1 MIASLAVFAAVALLT
16 PWLTRLI
23 GRRVF
28 LVIAVVPAAIF
39 VFLLAQLP
47 RVLTG
52 EPLVEVMPWIPQLDI
67 ALSFRLDALA
77 LLLAL
82 IVTGIG
88 ALVLVYCANYFADDE
103 PGLGRFAGLLLA
115 FAGVM
120 LGLVTADDVFLL
132 FTFWEATSVLS
143 YLLIGHYT
151 GKKESRGAA
160 LQALT
165 VTTFGGLTMLVGLV
179 VLAAGG
185 GTSSLAEL
193 IATPVTGAAA
203 EWGIALVLVGAISK
217 SALVPFH
224 FWLPAA
230 MAAPTPVSAY
240 LHAAAMVKA
249 GVYLVARLAP
259 GYEALA
265 VWHPIIVLLG
275 AFTMIVGGWR
285 ALRQYDLKLLLA
297 YGTVSQLGFL
307 VLVTGFGTRD
317 AALAGVALLL
327 AHALF
332 KAALFLVVG
341 IVDHSAGTR
350 DWRKLSGLGRRMPVV
365 ATIAIVAAAS
375 MAGVPPLLGF
385 VAKEA
390 VFTAF
395 ADAAQAGEAWA
406 WAALIGAFVGS
417 VLTVAYSAR
426 FVWGAFFTR
435 SDIAPTPLQAQGR
448 AMSVTPG
455 ILATASLVFA
465 FALPLI
471 EPLLTAYADEL
482 PGSREYHLA
491 LWHGLEPALAI
502 SAAVFALGALLVWVR
517 RAVARLQASVSPV
530 FDSARGYLGIVSIV
544 DRTAAAVTTAI
555 QHRGLPGYL
564 AIIVGVFIG
573 GLSVATVMNTTWP
586 SSIRL
591 WDFPAQPFIALVM
604 AIAGIAAATVRQRMT
619 AVLLVS
625 VTGYGLVLL
634 FGMSGAPDLA
644 LTQALVETIV
654 LVVFVL
660 VLRRLPKQIAQ
671 RNPPVHK
678 IVRAVIGG
686 LAGLVMGVI
695 GLVALGARIHPTIAD
710 GLPALAIEAHGKN
723 IVNVMLVDIRAW
735 DTLGE
740 ISVLVAV
747 ATGVASLIFVSGR
760 TGGAPRLHDLDDDI
774 EPVDRRQ
781 HLRPVPEPA
790 WSIRAPRTSLA
801 RTDGETDAAAEAA
814 ETRQTWLLAGRTLS
828 PRNRSI
834 LIEVLVRL
842 LFHPAIVVSV
852 YLLFVGH
859 NAPGGGFAG
868 GLLAGLALVARYLA
882 GGRYELGEAAPVD
895 AGRLLGTGLL
905 LAAGTAAVSLLFG
918 GAALES
924 AWFEVDVPVL
934 GTLSIGTS
942 TLFDLGVYLV
952 VVGLVLDILRALG
965 GEVDRQDEQSDEAGD
980 LAGDADDVEQGEG
993 PEIAPDGDG
1002 AAAGALRQAQGPE
1015 RQAQG
1020 PERQAHGPER
1030 QAQGP
1035 ERQAQGGRA

>member
-16 PWLTRLI
+16 PWLTRLF

-28 LVIAVVPAAIF
+28 LVIAVVPVAVF
-39 VFLLAQLP
+39 VYLLTLLP

-52 EPLVEVMPWIPQLDI
+52 EALVEVMPWIPQLDI

-103 PGLGRFAGLLLA
+103 PALGRFAGLLLA

-132 FTFWEATSVLS
+132 YTFWEATSVLS
-143 YLLIGHYT
+143 YLLIAHYT

-179 VLAAGG
+179 VLVAAG

-193 IATPVTGAAA
+193 IANPVVGAAG

-265 VWHPIIVLLG
+265 VWHPIIILLG

-332 KAALFLVVG
+332 KATLFLVVG

-365 ATIAIVAAAS
+365 ATIAIVATAS

-395 ADAAQAGEAWA
+395 ADAAFAGEPWA
-406 WAALIGAFVGS
+406 WAALLGAFIGS

-426 FVWGAFFTR
+426 FIWGAFFTR
-435 SDIAPTPLQAQGR
+435 PDIAPTPLQAQSR
-448 AMSVTPG
+448 AMPITPG
-455 ILATASLVFA
+455 ILAAASLVFA

-482 PGSREYHLA
+482 PGSHEYHLA

-517 RAVARLQASVSPV
+517 LAVARMQASVSPM

-586 SSIRL
+586 SGIRP

-604 AIAGIAAATVRQRMT
+604 GIAGVAAATVRQRMT

-678 IVRAVIGG
+678 LARAIIGG
-686 LAGLVMGVI
+686 LAGLLMGVI

-760 TGGAPRLHDLDDDI
+760 TGGAPRLHDLDDDFETI
-774 EPVDRRQ
+774 DRRQ
-781 HLRPVPEPA
+781 RLRPVPEPA
-790 WSIRAPRTSLA
+790 WSIQAPRTSLA
-801 RTDGETDAAAEAA
+801 RTDGETDAAGEAA
-814 ETRQTWLLAGRTLS
+814 ETRQTWILAGRTLS

-905 LAAGTAAVSLLFG
+905 LAAGTAAASLLFG

-924 AWFEVDVPVL
+924 AWFEADVPVL

-952 VVGLVLDILRALG
+952 VVGLVLDVLRALG
-965 GEVDRQDEQSDEAGD
+965 GEVDRQDEQAGEEGGLTGDTDD
-980 LAGDADDVEQGEG
+980 LEQGEG
-993 PEIAPDGDG
+993 EEIAAEG
-1002 AAAGALRQAQGPE
+1002 APATSEGPAEHDRVPQAE
-1015 RQAQG
+1015 
-1020 PERQAHGPER
+1020 
-1030 QAQGP
+1030 
-1035 ERQAQGGRA
+1035 GGRSA

>member
-1 MIASLAVFAAVALLT
+1 MIACLAAFAVVALVT
-16 PWLTRLI
+16 PLATRWL

-28 LVIAVVPAAIF
+28 PVIALVPAA
-39 VFLLAQLP
+39 VFAVLLTWLP
-47 RVLTG
+47 AVLDG
-52 EPLVEVMPWIPQLDI
+52 EPVVEVVPWIPQLGI
-67 ALSFRLDALA
+67 ALAFRLDALA
-77 LLLAL
+77 LVLAL
-82 IVTGIG
+82 VVTGVG
-88 ALVLVYCANYFADDE
+88 ALVLLYCTHYFRDDE
-103 PGLGRFAGLLLA
+103 PALGRFAALLLA

-151 GKKESRGAA
+151 GRKESRGAA

-165 VTTFGGLTMLVGLV
+165 VTTFGGLAMLVGLV
-179 VLAAGG
+179 LLVVEG
-185 GTSSLAEL
+185 GTTSLSHLVAH
-193 IATPVTGAAA
+193 PVTGAAG

-259 GYEALA
+259 GYADLA
-265 VWHPIIVLLG
+265 AWHPIVVALGVL
-275 AFTMIVGGWR
+275 TMLVGGWR

-317 AALAGVALLL
+317 AALAGVALLV

-341 IVDHSAGTR
+341 IVDHAAGTR
-350 DWRKLSGLGRRMPVV
+350 DWRRLSGLGRRMPVI
-365 ATIAIVAAAS
+365 ATIAMVAAAS
-375 MAGVPPLLGF
+375 MAGLPPLLGF

-390 VFTAF
+390 VFASLIEAVLA
-395 ADAAQAGEAWA
+395 ADAWA
-406 WAALIGAFVGS
+406 WIALVGAFLGS
-417 VLTVAYSAR
+417 VLTVAYTVR
-426 FVWGAFFTR
+426 FVWGAFYAKPGA
-435 SDIAPTPLQAQGR
+435 DPTPLHAQSRLIG
-448 AMSVTPG
+448 ATPMLLAAASV
-455 ILATASLVFA
+455 VFA
-465 FALPLI
+465 VAAPLL
-471 EPLLTAYADEL
+471 EPLLAGYADQL
-482 PGSREYHLA
+482 PGAHDVHLA
-491 LWHGLEPALAI
+491 LWHGLEPALAV
-502 SAAVFALGALLVWVR
+502 SAGVFALGALLVWGRVP
-517 RAVARLQASVSPV
+517 VARLQAAVSPV
-530 FDSARGYLGIVSIV
+530 VDSARGYLGVVSVV
-544 DRTAAAVTTAI
+544 DRLAAAVTTAI

-564 AIIVGVFIG
+564 AIIMAVFIG
-573 GLSVATVMNTTWP
+573 GLGTATVVNTSWP
-586 SSIRL
+586 GDIRF
-591 WDFPAQPFIALVM
+591 WDHPAQPFIALVM
-604 AIAGIAAATVRQRMT
+604 AVAGVAAATVRQRMT

-625 VTGYGLVLL
+625 ITGYGLVLL

-654 LVVFVL
+654 IVVFVL
-660 VLRRLPKQIAQ
+660 VLRRLPKRIAQ
-671 RNPPVHK
+671 RNPPVHRVARG
-678 IVRAVIGG
+678 IIGA

-695 GLVALGARIHPTIAD
+695 GLVALGARIRPTIAE
-710 GLPALAIEAHGKN
+710 GLPALAIEAHGRN

-740 ISVLVAV
+740 ISVLMAV

-760 TGGAPRLHDLDDDI
+760 TGGAPRLDDLDDAFT
-774 EPVDRRQ
+774 VDRTQRLQ
-781 HLRPVPEPA
+781 PVPEPA
-790 WSIRAPRTSLA
+790 SSIRAPRTSLA
-801 RTDGETDAAAEAA
+801 DTEGETDAAAEAA
-814 ETRQTWLLAGRTLS
+814 STRQTWLLAGRTLS

-852 YLLFVGH
+852 FLLFVGH

-905 LAAGTAAVSLLFG
+905 LAAGTAAGSLAFG
-918 GAALES
+918 GAPLES
-924 AWFEVDVPVL
+924 AWFEAEVPVL

-942 TLFDLGVYLV
+942 TLFDIGVYLV

-965 GEVDRQDEQSDEAGD
+965 GEVDRQDERSGDEGD
-980 LAGDADDVEQGEG
+980 GDALDAVEQGEG
-993 PEIAPDGDG
+993 PEIAERPEHPVQG
-1002 AAAGALRQAQGPE
+1002 A
-1015 RQAQG
+1015 
-1020 PERQAHGPER
+1020 
-1030 QAQGP
+1030 
-1035 ERQAQGGRA
+1035 RA

>member
-1 MIASLAVFAAVALLT
+1 MIASLAAFAVVALVT
-16 PWLTRLI
+16 PLATRWL

-28 LVIAVVPAAIF
+28 PVIALVPAAVF
-39 VFLLAQLP
+39 VLLVTWLP
-47 RVLTG
+47 AVLAG
-52 EPLVEVMPWIPQLDI
+52 DAVVEIVPWIPQLGI
-67 ALSFRLDALA
+67 ALSFRIDALG

-88 ALVLVYCANYFADDE
+88 ALVLVYCTHYFADDE
-103 PGLGRFAGLLLA
+103 PALGRFAALLLA

-132 FTFWEATSVLS
+132 FIFWEATSVLS

-151 GKKESRGAA
+151 GRKESRGAA

-165 VTTFGGLTMLVGLV
+165 VTTLGGLTMLVGLV
-179 VLAAGG
+179 VLVVAG

-193 IATPVTGAAA
+193 VADPVAGAAG

-259 GYEALA
+259 GYVDLT
-265 VWHPIIVLLG
+265 VWHPIVIVLGVL
-275 AFTMIVGGWR
+275 TMLAGGWR
-285 ALRQYDLKLLLA
+285 ALRQYDLKLMLA

-341 IVDHSAGTR
+341 IVDHAAGTR
-350 DWRKLSGLGRRMPVV
+350 DWRLLSGLGRRMPAI
-365 ATIAIVAAAS
+365 ATIAFLAAAS

-385 VAKEA
+385 VAKEG

-395 ADAAQAGEAWA
+395 LEAGAAGQPWA
-406 WAALIGAFVGS
+406 WLALTGAFLGS
-417 VLTVAYSAR
+417 VLTVAYTVR
-426 FVWGAFFTR
+426 FSWGAFFTR
-435 SDIAPTPLQAQGR
+435 ADIEPTPLHATSR
-448 AMSVTPG
+448 AMGATPG
-455 ILATASLVFA
+455 VLAAASLVFA
-465 FALPLI
+465 FAVPI
-471 EPLLTAYADEL
+471 VEPLLAAYADEL
-482 PGSREYHLA
+482 PGPHEYHLA
-491 LWHGLEPALAI
+491 LWHGLEPALAV
-502 SAAVFALGALLVWVR
+502 SAAVFAFGALLVWGR
-517 RAVARLQASVSPV
+517 RRVARLQASITPV
-530 FDSARGYLGIVSIV
+530 LDSARGYLGIVSVV
-544 DRTAAAVTTAI
+544 DRLAAAITTAI

-564 AIIVGVFIG
+564 AIIVAVFIG
-573 GLSVATVMNTTWP
+573 GLGAASVMNTTWP
-586 SSIRL
+586 DGVRL
-591 WDFPAQPFIALVM
+591 WDYPAQPFLALVM

-644 LTQALVETIV
+644 LTQALVETV
-654 LVVFVL
+654 VVVVFVL
-660 VLRRLPKQIAQ
+660 VLRRLPRRIAQ

-678 IVRAVIGG
+678 LARGIIGA
-686 LAGLVMGVI
+686 LAGLVMAVI
-695 GLVALGARIHPTIAD
+695 GLAAIGARIQPTIAD
-710 GLPALAIEAHGKN
+710 GLPALAVEAHGRN

-747 ATGVASLIFVSGR
+747 ATGVASLIFISGR
-760 TGGAPRLHDLDDDI
+760 TGGAPRLEDLGDD
-774 EPVDRRQ
+774 VVHVNRRER
-781 HLRPVPEPA
+781 LRPVPEPA
-790 WSIRAPRTSLA
+790 SSIRAPRTSLA
-801 RTDGETDAAAEAA
+801 NTEGETDAAAHDAR
-814 ETRQTWLLAGRTLS
+814 TRQTWLLAGRTLS

-852 YLLFVGH
+852 FLLFVGH

-905 LAAGTAAVSLLFG
+905 LAAGTATASLFFG
-918 GAALES
+918 GVPLQS
-924 AWFEVDVPVL
+924 AWFETDVPVL

-952 VVGLVLDILRALG
+952 VVGLVLDILRSLG
-965 GEVDRQDEQSDEAGD
+965 GEVDRQEEQAGD
-980 LAGDADDVEQGEG
+980 EGGDLGGIDELEQGEG
-993 PEIAPDGDG
+993 PEIAERPEHTEAELETPLTGSVR
-1002 AAAGALRQAQGPE
+1002 AARQEEA
-1015 RQAQG
+1015 R
-1020 PERQAHGPER
+1020 R
-1030 QAQGP
+1030 
-1035 ERQAQGGRA
+1035 

>member
-1 MIASLAVFAAVALLT
+1 MIASLAAFAVLALVT
-16 PWLTRLI
+16 PYATRLL

-28 LVIAVVPAAIF
+28 AVIALLPAAVF
-39 VFLLAQLP
+39 VLLLTWVP
-47 RVLTG
+47 GVLAGT
-52 EPLVEVMPWIPQLDI
+52 PVVETVPWIPALDI

-77 LLLAL
+77 LLLSL

-88 ALVLVYCANYFADDE
+88 ALVLLYCMRYFSDDE
-103 PGLGRFAGLLLA
+103 PALGRFAALLLA

-120 LGLVTADDVFLL
+120 FGLVTADDVYIM

-151 GKKESRGAA
+151 GRKESRGAA

-165 VTTFGGLTMLVGLV
+165 VTTFGGLAMLIGLV
-179 VLAAGG
+179 ILTVAGG
-185 GTSSLAEL
+185 TTSLAEL
-193 IATPVTGAAA
+193 IANPVTGAAG
-203 EWGIALVLVGAISK
+203 EWAIALILIGAVSK

-259 GYEALA
+259 GYAELE
-265 VWHPIIVLLG
+265 VWHPIVIGLG
-275 AFTMIVGGWR
+275 AFTMLVGGWR

-307 VLVTGFGTRD
+307 VMVTGFGTRD

-327 AHALF
+327 AHAIF

-341 IVDHSAGTR
+341 IIDHAAGTR

-365 ATIAIVAAAS
+365 ATIAFVAAGS
-375 MAGVPPLLGF
+375 MAGLPPLLGF

-390 VFTAF
+390 VFTAELE
-395 ADAAQAGEAWA
+395 AAVTGDGWGWVAL
-406 WAALIGAFVGS
+406 AAAFLGS

-426 FVWGAFFTR
+426 FLWGAFFTR
-435 SDIAPTPLQAQGR
+435 ADVAPTPLHREGAL
-448 AMSVTPG
+448 
-455 ILATASLVFA
+455 IATAPALLSAASVVFA
-465 FALPLI
+465 FTVPFI
-471 EPLLTAYADEL
+471 EPLLAAYADSL
-482 PGSREYHLA
+482 PGSEQYHLA
-491 LWHGLEPALAI
+491 LWHGLEPALAL
-502 SAAVFALGALLVWVR
+502 SAAVFAIAAVLVWGR
-517 RAVARLQASVSPV
+517 QRVARMQAAMPPTL
-530 FDSARGYLGIVSIV
+530 DAARGYLGIVSVV
-544 DRTAAAVTTAI
+544 DRIAAWVTTAF
-555 QHRGLPGYL
+555 QVRGLTGYL
-564 AIIVGVFIG
+564 AIIIAVFIG
-573 GLSVATVMNTTWP
+573 GLGSAALMNQTWP
-586 SSIRL
+586 DAVRL
-591 WDFPAQPFIALVM
+591 WDDPAQPFVALVM
-604 AIAGIAAATVRQRMT
+604 IVAAIVAAIVRRRVT
-619 AVLLVS
+619 SVLLVS

-644 LTQALVETIV
+644 LTQALVETLT

-660 VLRRLPKQIAQ
+660 VLRRLPKQSAAHPTALG
-671 RNPPVHK
+671 RVNRV
-678 IVRAVIGG
+678 VIGL

-695 GLVALGARIHPTIAD
+695 GLVALGARIEPTIAE
-710 GLPALAIEAHGKN
+710 GLPALAIEAHGTN

-760 TGGAPRLHDLDDDI
+760 TGGAPRLDAS
-774 EPVDRRQ
+774 PDRRNRLQ
-781 HLRPVPEPA
+781 PVPELA
-790 WSIRAPRTSLA
+790 SSMRAARPRLA
-801 RTDGETDAAAEAA
+801 DVDDETDEAAEAH

-842 LFHPAIVVSV
+842 LFHPAIIVSV

-905 LAAGTAAVSLLFG
+905 LAAGTAAMPLVFG
-918 GAALES
+918 ATVFQS
-924 AWFEVDVPVL
+924 TWFEADVAVL
-934 GTLSIGTS
+934 GHLSIGTS
-942 TLFDLGVYLV
+942 TLFDIGVYLV
-952 VVGLVLDILRALG
+952 VVSLVLDILRSLG
-965 GEVDRQDEQSDEAGD
+965 AEVDRHQEESEEEPAGRASDRVGAPAPYRD
-980 LAGDADDVEQGEG
+980 LA
-993 PEIAPDGDG
+993 PEERIETT
-1002 AAAGALRQAQGPE
+1002 AAGLDTRPPSSGATRPTEGE
-1015 RQAQG
+1015 V
-1020 PERQAHGPER
+1020 
-1030 QAQGP
+1030 
-1035 ERQAQGGRA
+1035 RA

>member
-1 MIASLAVFAAVALLT
+1 MIFSLAAFGALALLT
-16 PWLTRLI
+16 PLLTRFM

-28 LVIAVVPAAIF
+28 LVLALLPAAVF
-39 VFLLAQLP
+39 VVLLTWLP
-47 RVLTG
+47 GVLAGTPVT
-52 EPLVEVMPWIPQLDI
+52 ETVEWIPALDI

-77 LLLAL
+77 MLLAL

-88 ALVLVYCANYFADDE
+88 ALVLAYCTWYFDDDE
-103 PGLGRFAGLLLA
+103 PALGRFAALLLA

-120 LGLVTADDVFLL
+120 LGLVTADDVFVL

-151 GKKESRGAA
+151 GRKESRGAA

-165 VTTFGGLTMLVGLV
+165 VTTFGGLAMLVGLV
-179 VLAAGG
+179 LLSVEG
-185 GTSSLAEL
+185 GTTSLSAL
-193 IATPVTGAAA
+193 IAEPVTGVAG

-259 GYEALA
+259 GYADLA

-275 AFTMIVGGWR
+275 GLTMLVGGWR
-285 ALRQYDLKLLLA
+285 ALRQYDLKLMLA

-341 IVDHSAGTR
+341 IVDHTAGTR

-365 ATIAIVAAAS
+365 ATIAFLAAAS

-385 VAKEA
+385 VAKEG

-395 ADAAQAGEAWA
+395 LEEAAHGASGFAAWGWLA
-406 WAALIGAFVGS
+406 LAAAFLGS
-417 VLTVAYSAR
+417 VLTVAYSVR

-435 SDIAPTPLQAQGR
+435 ADAAPATLHR
-448 AMSVTPG
+448 MSPWSGLAPG
-455 ILATASLVFA
+455 LLAVAGLVGA
-465 FALPLI
+465 FAIAGI
-471 EPLLTAYADEL
+471 EPLLAAYADEF
-482 PGSREYHLA
+482 PGSHDYHLA
-491 LWHGLEPALAI
+491 LWHGFEPALWL
-502 SAAVFALGALLVWVR
+502 SLAVFALGALLVWG
-517 RAVARLQASVSPV
+517 RARVARMQASLPPLV
-530 FDSARGYLGIVSIV
+530 DSSRGYLGIVSVV
-544 DRTAAAVTTAI
+544 DRFAAAVTTAI
-555 QHRGLPGYL
+555 QQRGLPGYVAL
-564 AIIVGVFIG
+564 IVLVFIG
-573 GLSVATVMNTTWP
+573 GLGIAGVANTAWPGTV
-586 SSIRL
+586 RL
-591 WDFPAQPFIALVM
+591 WDYPSQPFLAFVM
-604 AIAGIAAATVRQRMT
+604 AVAAIAAAVVRQRMT

-654 LVVFVL
+654 IVVFVL

-671 RNPPVHK
+671 RHPPVHK
-678 IVRAVIGG
+678 LARGIIGG
-686 LAGLVMGVI
+686 VAGAVMGLVGFI
-695 GLVALGARIHPTIAD
+695 ALGARIEPTIAE

-723 IVNVMLVDIRAW
+723 IVNVMLVDLRAW

-760 TGGAPRLHDLDDDI
+760 TGGAPRLDVQ
-774 EPVDRRQ
+774 PNRRDR
-781 HLRPVPEPA
+781 LRPVPEKA
-790 WSIRAPRTSLA
+790 SSIRAARPSLA
-801 RTDGETDAAAEAA
+801 EVDGETDAAAEAA

-828 PRNRSI
+828 PRRRSI

-895 AGRLLGTGLL
+895 AGHLLGAGLL
-905 LAAGTAAVSLLFG
+905 LAAGTAASSLFLGLTVF
-918 GAALES
+918 ES
-924 AWFEVDVPVL
+924 SWFELDVPVL

-942 TLFDLGVYLV
+942 TLFDIGVYMV
-952 VVGLVLDILRALG
+952 VIGLVLDILRALG
-965 GEVDRQDEQSDEAGD
+965 AEIDRQEEEAEDEHPGFGGVEHGEGQAEGAATGEV
-980 LAGDADDVEQGEG
+980 
-993 PEIAPDGDG
+993 
-1002 AAAGALRQAQGPE
+1002 AAAT
-1015 RQAQG
+1015 
-1020 PERQAHGPER
+1020 
-1030 QAQGP
+1030 
-1035 ERQAQGGRA
+1035 QGGGSGA

>member
-1 MIASLAVFAAVALLT
+1 MITSLAIFAAASVLT
-16 PWLTRLI
+16 PWLTKRL

-28 LVIAVVPAAIF
+28 PLIALVPAAIF
-39 VFLLAQLP
+39 VVLLTWLP
-47 RVLTG
+47 GVLAGT
-52 EPLVEVMPWIPQLDI
+52 PVVESVSWIPELDI
-67 ALSFRLDALA
+67 ALSFRMDALA
-77 LLLAL
+77 LILSLV
-82 IVTGIG
+82 VTGIG
-88 ALVLVYCANYFADDE
+88 ALVLLYCTWYFADDE
-103 PGLGRFAGLLLA
+103 PALGRFAALLLA

-120 LGLVTADDVFLL
+120 LGLVTSDDVFVL

-151 GKKESRGAA
+151 GRKESRGAA

-165 VTTFGGLTMLVGLV
+165 VTTFGGLAMLVGLV
-179 VLAAGG
+179 LLAVEG
-185 GTSSLAEL
+185 GTTSLSEL
-193 IATPVTGAAA
+193 IAHPVTGAAA

-259 GYEALA
+259 GYADLE
-265 VWHPIIVLLG
+265 VWHPIVIALGVL
-275 AFTMIVGGWR
+275 TMLVGGWR

-307 VLVTGFGTRD
+307 VIVTGFGTRD
-317 AALAGVALLL
+317 AALAGIALLL
-327 AHALF
+327 AHAMF
-332 KAALFLVVG
+332 KATLFLTVG
-341 IVDHSAGTR
+341 IIDHSAGTR

-365 ATIAIVAAAS
+365 TVIATLAAAS
-375 MAGVPPLLGF
+375 MAGIPPLLGF
-385 VAKEA
+385 VAKEG
-390 VFTAF
+390 VLTAF
-395 ADAAQAGEAWA
+395 IDATAEGGSVATWA
-406 WAALIGAFVGS
+406 WIALVGVVAGS
-417 VLTVAYSAR
+417 VLTFAYTAR
-426 FVWGAFFTR
+426 FLWGAFSTKP
-435 SDIAPTPLQAQGR
+435 DVTPTPLHA
-448 AMSVTPG
+448 PG
-455 ILATASLVFA
+455 AAISIAPAVLAVGSLVAA
-465 FALPLI
+465 FAIGFI

-482 PGSREYHLA
+482 PGAQDTHLA
-491 LWHGLEPALAI
+491 LWHGFEPALFI
-502 SAAVFALGALLVWVR
+502 SLGIFAVGGLLVWGR
-517 RAVARLQASVSPV
+517 REVARLQAAVVPMV
-530 FDSARGYLGIVSIV
+530 DSSRGYLGIVSVV

-555 QHRGLPGYL
+555 QSRGLPGYL
-564 AIIVGVFIG
+564 TIIIAVFIG
-573 GLSVATVMNTTWP
+573 GLGTATILNSDWP
-586 SSIRL
+586 AEIRL
-591 WDFPAQPFIALVM
+591 WDFTSQPFIAFVM
-604 AIAGIAAATVRQRMT
+604 CVAAIAAVMVRQRMA

-654 LVVFVL
+654 IVVFVL

-678 IVRAVIGG
+678 LARGVIGG
-686 LAGLVMGVI
+686 LAGIVMGVI
-695 GLVALGARIHPTIAD
+695 GLVALGARIEPTIAG
-710 GLPALAIEAHGKN
+710 GLPALALEAHGKN

-760 TGGAPRLHDLDDDI
+760 TGGAPRLDDGDLGL
-774 EPVDRRQ
+774 DRRDRM
-781 HLRPVPEPA
+781 RPLPEPA
-790 WSIRAPRTSLA
+790 SSIRAPRTSLEN
-801 RTDGETDAAAEAA
+801 TDGETDAAAEAA
-814 ETRQTWLLAGRTLS
+814 STRQTWLLAGRKIS

-852 YLLFVGH
+852 FLLFVGH

-905 LAAGTAAVSLLFG
+905 LAAGTATASLFFSG
-918 GAALES
+918 VPLES
-924 AWFEVDVPVL
+924 AWFETEVPVL
-934 GTLSIGTS
+934 GTISIGTS
-942 TLFDLGVYLV
+942 TLFDIGVYLV
-952 VVGLVLDILRALG
+952 VVGLVLDILRSLG
-965 GEVDRQDEQSDEAGD
+965 GEVDRQQEHADEDV
-980 LAGDADDVEQGEG
+980 DDPEPAPTEG
-993 PEIAPDGDG
+993 A
-1002 AAAGALRQAQGPE
+1002 
-1015 RQAQG
+1015 
-1020 PERQAHGPER
+1020 
-1030 QAQGP
+1030 
-1035 ERQAQGGRA
+1035 RA

>member
-1 MIASLAVFAAVALLT
+1 MILTLAIFGAVAIAT
-16 PWLTRLI
+16 PWLTRLL

-28 LVIAVVPAAIF
+28 AVIALVPAAAF
-39 VFLLAQLP
+39 VLLLTWMP
-47 RVLTG
+47 GVLDG
-52 EPLVEVMPWIPQLDI
+52 APVVETVEWIPRLDI

-77 LLLAL
+77 LVLAL
-82 IVTGIG
+82 VVTGIG
-88 ALVLVYCANYFADDE
+88 ALVLLYCTWYFADDE
-103 PGLGRFAGLLLA
+103 PALGRFAALLLA

-120 LGLVTADDVFLL
+120 FGLVTADDVFVL
-132 FTFWEATSVLS
+132 FVFWEATSVLS

-151 GKKESRGAA
+151 GRKESRGAA

-165 VTTFGGLTMLVGLV
+165 VTTFGGLAMLVGLV
-179 VLAAGG
+179 VLAVAGG
-185 GTSSLAEL
+185 TTSLSEL
-193 IATPVTGAAA
+193 VANPVAGAAG
-203 EWGIALVLVGAISK
+203 EWGIALVLLGAISK

-259 GYEALA
+259 GYADLE
-265 VWHPIIVLLG
+265 VWHPIVIGLG
-275 AFTMIVGGWR
+275 AFTMLVGGWR

-332 KAALFLVVG
+332 KATLFLTVG
-341 IVDHSAGTR
+341 IVDHAAGTR
-350 DWRKLSGLGRRMPVV
+350 DWRRLSGLGRRMPVLAAV
-365 ATIAIVAAAS
+365 AVLAGAS

-385 VAKEA
+385 VAKEG
-390 VFTAF
+390 VFTALL
-395 ADAAQAGEAWA
+395 DAQAEGGSVALWA
-406 WAALIGAFVGS
+406 WVALIGAVAGS
-417 VLTVAYSAR
+417 VLTVAYTVR
-426 FVWGAFFTR
+426 FLWGAFSTKP
-435 SDIAPTPLQAQGR
+435 DVPPTPLHATG
-448 AMSVTPG
+448 AAIVVAPATLALAGLVT
-455 ILATASLVFA
+455 
-465 FALPLI
+465 ALGVSFI
-471 EPLLTAYADEL
+471 EPLLAAYADVF
-482 PGSREYHLA
+482 PGGHAHLA
-491 LWHGLEPALAI
+491 LWHGFEPALWI
-502 SAAVFALGALLVWVR
+502 SLGVFALGGVLVWAR
-517 RAVARLQASVSPV
+517 RGVARLQAAVAPV
-530 FDSARGYLGIVSIV
+530 VDASRGYLGIVSVV
-544 DRTAAAVTTAI
+544 DRLAASLTTAI
-555 QHRGLPGYL
+555 QSRGLPGYL
-564 AIIVGVFIG
+564 SIILAVFIG
-573 GLSVATVMNTTWP
+573 GLGTAAILDAGWADDV
-586 SSIRL
+586 RL
-591 WDFPAQPFIALVM
+591 WDYPAQPFIAFVM
-604 AIAGIAAATVRQRMT
+604 CIAAVAAVVVRQRMA

-625 VTGYGLVLL
+625 VTGYGLVVL

-654 LVVFVL
+654 IVVFVL

-678 IVRAVIGG
+678 LARSVIGALSG
-686 LAGLVMGVI
+686 IVMGVI
-695 GLVALGARIHPTIAD
+695 GLVALGARVEPTIAD
-710 GLPALAIEAHGKN
+710 GLPALALEAHGKN

-760 TGGAPRLHDLDDDI
+760 TGGAPRLDDGDLGL
-774 EPVDRRQ
+774 DRRNRT
-781 HLRPVPEPA
+781 RPLPEA
-790 WSIRAPRTSLA
+790 ASSIRAPRTSLA
-801 RTDGETDAAAEAA
+801 DTDGETDAAAEAA
-814 ETRQTWLLAGRTLS
+814 STRQTWLIAGRTIS

-905 LAAGTAAVSLLFG
+905 LAAGTAAGSLLFG

-924 AWFEVDVPVL
+924 AWFEAEVPVL
-934 GTLSIGTS
+934 GTISIGTS
-942 TLFDLGVYLV
+942 TLFDIGVYLV
-952 VVGLVLDILRALG
+952 VIGLVLDILRSLG
-965 GEVDRQDEQSDEAGD
+965 GEVDRQQEEADTGLDDPEPAPTAAVPARPAPTALPDPTPSGSIRTPADPAQSER
-980 LAGDADDVEQGEG
+980 E
-993 PEIAPDGDG
+993 PE
-1002 AAAGALRQAQGPE
+1002 PE
-1015 RQAQG
+1015 PA
-1020 PERQAHGPER
+1020 E
-1030 QAQGP
+1030 
-1035 ERQAQGGRA
+1035 GGRA

>member
-1 MIASLAVFAAVALLT
+1 MIFSLALFGALALVTPLLT
-16 PWLTRLI
+16 RWL

-28 LVIAVVPAAIF
+28 AVIALLPAAVF
-39 VFLLAQLP
+39 VLLLTWLP
-47 RVLTG
+47 GVLAG
-52 EPLVEVMPWIPQLDI
+52 SPVVEIVPWIPTLDI

-82 IVTGIG
+82 IVTGVG
-88 ALVLVYCANYFADDE
+88 ALVLLYCMHYFADDE
-103 PGLGRFAGLLLA
+103 PALGRFAALLLA

-120 LGLVTADDVFLL
+120 FGLVTADDVFIL

-151 GKKESRGAA
+151 GRKESRGAA

-165 VTTFGGLTMLVGLV
+165 VTTFGGLAMLVGLV
-179 VLAAGG
+179 ILAVDG
-185 GTSSLAEL
+185 GTTSLSEL
-193 IATPVTGAAA
+193 IAHPVTGAAG
-203 EWGIALVLVGAISK
+203 EWAIALVLIGAISK

-259 GYEALA
+259 GYADLD
-265 VWHPIIVLLG
+265 VWHPIVIGIG
-275 AFTMIVGGWR
+275 AFTMLVGGWR

-307 VLVTGFGTRD
+307 IMVTGLGTRD

-332 KAALFLVVG
+332 KATLFLVVG
-341 IVDHSAGTR
+341 IVDHAAGTR
-350 DWRKLSGLGRRMPVV
+350 DWRKLSGVGRRMPVI
-365 ATIAIVAAAS
+365 ATIAFIAAAS

-385 VAKEA
+385 VAKEG

-395 ADAAQAGEAWA
+395 LEAASAGDPWA
-406 WAALIGAFVGS
+406 WVALIGAFAGS
-417 VLTVAYSAR
+417 VLTVAYSVR
-426 FVWGAFFTR
+426 FVWGAFV
-435 SDIAPTPLQAQGR
+435 SKPDVADCALHAPSPAIAVA
-448 AMSVTPG
+448 PG
-455 ILATASLVFA
+455 LLAAASIVSA
-465 FALPLI
+465 FAIPFI
-471 EPLLTAYADEL
+471 EPLLTSYADEL
-482 PGSREYHLA
+482 PGSHDYHLA
-491 LWHGLEPALAI
+491 IWHGLEPALAI
-502 SAAVFALGALLVWVR
+502 SAAVFALGALLVWARVR
-517 RAVARLQASVSPV
+517 VARLQASMVPV
-530 FDSARGYLGIVSIV
+530 VDSARGYLSMVSFI
-544 DRTAAAVTTAI
+544 DRVAASVTLAT
-555 QHRGLPGYL
+555 QHQGLPGYL
-564 AIIVGVFIG
+564 AIIVTVFIG
-573 GLSVATVMNTTWP
+573 GLGTATAMNTSWP
-586 SSIRL
+586 DGIRL
-591 WDFPAQPFIALVM
+591 WDFPAQPFIAIVM
-604 AIAGIAAATVRQRMT
+604 GIAAVAAATVRQRMT

-644 LTQALVETIV
+644 LTQALIETIV

-678 IVRAVIGG
+678 LARAIIGFI
-686 LAGLVMGVI
+686 AGLVMGVI
-695 GLVALGARIHPTIAD
+695 GLVALGARIQPTIAD
-710 GLPALAIEAHGKN
+710 GLPALALEAHGKN
-723 IVNVMLVDIRAW
+723 IVNVLLVDIRAW

-760 TGGAPRLHDLDDDI
+760 TGGAPRLGDFDTDFEI
-774 EPVDRRQ
+774 DRRQ
-781 HLRPVPEPA
+781 RLRPVPEPA

-801 RTDGETDAAAEAA
+801 DTEGETDAAAEAA
-814 ETRQTWLLAGRTLS
+814 TTRQTWILAGRTIS

-852 YLLFVGH
+852 FLLFVGH
-859 NAPGGGFAG
+859 NSPGGGFAG

-905 LAAGTAAVSLLFG
+905 LAAGTAAGSLFFG
-918 GAALES
+918 GLPLES
-924 AWFEVDVPVL
+924 TWFEYEVPVL
-934 GTLSIGTS
+934 GTISIGTS
-942 TLFDLGVYLV
+942 TLFDIGVYLV
-952 VVGLVLDILRALG
+952 VVGLVLDILRSLG
-965 GEVDRQDEQSDEAGD
+965 GEVDRQEEQSGDGDSIDGGD
-980 LAGDADDVEQGEG
+980 LDRAVEVIEQGEG
-993 PEIAPDGDG
+993 PEVAERPEHVGSELVTPLTGDE
-1002 AAAGALRQAQGPE
+1002 RPE
-1015 RQAQG
+1015 EAR
-1020 PERQAHGPER
+1020 R
-1030 QAQGP
+1030 
-1035 ERQAQGGRA
+1035 

>member
-1 MIASLAVFAAVALLT
+1 MIACLAAFAAVALLT
-16 PWLTRLI
+16 PLAARLL

-28 LVIAVVPAAIF
+28 AVIALLPAAVF
-39 VFLLAQLP
+39 VLLLTWLP
-47 RVLTG
+47 GVLAG
-52 EPLVEVMPWIPQLDI
+52 NPVVEVVPWIPTLDI
-67 ALSFRLDALA
+67 SLSFRLDALA

-88 ALVLVYCANYFADDE
+88 ALVLLYCVHYFADDE
-103 PGLGRFAGLLLA
+103 PALGRFAALLLA
-115 FAGVM
+115 FTGVM
-120 LGLVTADDVFLL
+120 FGLVTADDVFVL

-151 GKKESRGAA
+151 GRKESRGAA

-165 VTTFGGLTMLVGLV
+165 VTTFGGLSMLVGLV
-179 VLAAGG
+179 ILAVAGG
-185 GTSSLAEL
+185 TTSLSEL
-193 IATPVTGAAA
+193 VEHPVTGAAG
-203 EWGIALVLVGAISK
+203 EWAIALVLLGAISK

-259 GYEALA
+259 GYAELE
-265 VWHPIIVLLG
+265 VWHPVVVVLGVL
-275 AFTMIVGGWR
+275 TMLAGGWR
-285 ALRQYDLKLLLA
+285 ALRQYDVKLLLA

-317 AALAGVALLL
+317 AALAGVTLLL

-341 IVDHSAGTR
+341 IVDHAAGTR
-350 DWRKLSGLGRRMPVV
+350 DWRKLSGLGRRMPVI
-365 ATIAIVAAAS
+365 ATIAFVAAAS

-395 ADAAQAGEAWA
+395 LGAVAAGDAWA
-406 WAALIGAFVGS
+406 WVALIGAFLGS
-417 VLTVAYSAR
+417 VLTVAYSVR
-426 FVWGAFFTR
+426 FLWGAFFTKPALAPTALHAESR
-435 SDIAPTPLQAQGR
+435 AMGIAPGL
-448 AMSVTPG
+448 
-455 ILATASLVFA
+455 LAAASLVAA
-465 FALPLI
+465 FTLPWI
-471 EPLLTAYADEL
+471 EPLLAAYAHEL
-482 PGSREYHLA
+482 PGSDEYHLA
-491 LWHGLEPALAI
+491 LWHGFGPALAI
-502 SAAVFALGALLVWVR
+502 SAVVFALGALLVWR
-517 RAVARLQASVSPV
+517 RRRVARLQASVAPV
-530 FDSARGYLGIVSIV
+530 IDSARGYLGIVSVV
-544 DRTAAAVTTAI
+544 DRVAAAITTAI

-564 AIIVGVFIG
+564 AIIVVVFIG
-573 GLSVATVMNTTWP
+573 GVGATSIVNTAWP
-586 SSIRL
+586 SGIRL
-591 WDFPAQPFIALVM
+591 WDFPAQPFLALVM
-604 AIAGIAAATVRQRMT
+604 GVAGVAAATVRQRMT

-654 LVVFVL
+654 IVVFVL

-678 IVRAVIGG
+678 TARLIIGAI
-686 LAGLVMGVI
+686 AGLVMAVV
-695 GLVALGARIHPTIAD
+695 GLVALGARIRPTIAE
-710 GLPALAIEAHGKN
+710 GLPALALEAHGKN

-760 TGGAPRLHDLDDDI
+760 TGGAPRLDDAHVG
-774 EPVDRRQ
+774 VDRRDR
-781 HLRPVPEPA
+781 LRPVPEPA

-801 RTDGETDAAAEAA
+801 DTDGESDAAGEAA
-814 ETRQTWLLAGRTLS
+814 ETRQTWLLAGRTIS

-852 YLLFVGH
+852 FLLFVGH

-895 AGRLLGTGLL
+895 AGRLLGSGLL
-905 LAAGTAAVSLLFG
+905 LAAGTATGSLLFG
-918 GAALES
+918 GPVFES
-924 AWFEVDVPVL
+924 AWFEAGVPIL
-934 GTLSIGTS
+934 GTISIGTS
-942 TLFDLGVYLV
+942 TLFDIGVYLV
-952 VVGLVLDILRALG
+952 VVGLVLDVLRSLG
-965 GEVDRQDEQSDEAGD
+965 GEVDRQQEQSGDDEGD
-980 LAGDADDVEQGEG
+980 PGDESGRDLEQGEG
-993 PEIAPDGDG
+993 PE
-1002 AAAGALRQAQGPE
+1002 L
-1015 RQAQG
+1015 
-1020 PERQAHGPER
+1020 AHGAEYER
-1030 QAQGP
+1030 VT
-1035 ERQAQGGRA
+1035 GR

>member
-1 MIASLAVFAAVALLT
+1 MIFSLVAFGALSLLT
-16 PWLTRLI
+16 PLLTRLL

-28 LVIAVVPAAIF
+28 LLIAVLPAL
-39 VFLLAQLP
+39 VFCWLAAQLP
-47 RVLTG
+47 AVIG
-52 EPLVEVMPWIPQLDI
+52 GAVEVERIEWIPALDV

-88 ALVLVYCANYFADDE
+88 ALVLLYCTWYFRDDE
-103 PGLGRFAGLLLA
+103 PALGRFAALLLA

-120 LGLVTADDVFLL
+120 LGLVTADDVYVMFM
-132 FTFWEATSVLS
+132 FWEATSVLS

-151 GKKESRGAA
+151 GRRESRGAA

-165 VTTFGGLTMLVGLV
+165 VTTFGGLAMLVGLV
-179 VLAAGG
+179 LLTTTAG
-185 GTSSLAEL
+185 TTSLAEL
-193 IATPVTGAAA
+193 VAHPVTGPAA
-203 EWGIALVLVGAISK
+203 EWGVALVLVGAISK

-259 GYEALA
+259 GYADLT
-265 VWHPIIVLLG
+265 VWHPIVIVLGGL
-275 AFTMIVGGWR
+275 TMLVGGWR

-317 AALAGVALLL
+317 SALAGVALLT

-332 KAALFLVVG
+332 KSALFLVVG
-341 IVDHSAGTR
+341 IVDHAAGTR

-365 ATIAIVAAAS
+365 AAIAMVAAAS
-375 MAGVPPLLGF
+375 MAGLPPLIGF
-385 VAKEA
+385 VAKEG
-390 VFTAF
+390 VFASLVEAG
-395 ADAAQAGEAWA
+395 ADASAEASVGPGLSAEGLAAWA
-406 WAALIGAFVGS
+406 WIALALVFLGS

-426 FVWGAFFTR
+426 FVWGAFWSR
-435 SDIAPTPLQAQGR
+435 PGVAPTPLHR
-448 AMSVTPG
+448 EPAMIAAAPG
-455 ILATASLVFA
+455 LLALASLVAA
-465 FALPLI
+465 FTIGFI
-471 EPLLTAYADEL
+471 EPLYAAYADAL
-482 PGSREYHLA
+482 PGDDADHLA
-491 LWHGLEPALAI
+491 LWHGFEVALWL
-502 SAAVFALGALLVWVR
+502 SLAVYALGALLVWG
-517 RAVARLQASVSPV
+517 RARVARMQASLPPLI
-530 FDSARGYLGIVSIV
+530 DSSRGYLGVVAAV
-544 DRTAAAVTTAI
+544 DRFAASVTTAI

-564 AIIVGVFIG
+564 GLIMLVFIG
-573 GLSVATVMNTTWP
+573 GLGVSALVNTAWPGSV
-586 SSIRL
+586 RL
-591 WDFPAQPFIALVM
+591 WDYPAQPFLALVM
-604 AIAGIAAATVRQRMT
+604 GIAAIAAATVKQRMT

-660 VLRRLPKQIAQ
+660 VMRRLPKQIASTH
-671 RNPPVHK
+671 PPVHRLG
-678 IVRAVIGG
+678 RALIG
-686 LAGLVMGVI
+686 LASGVVMGVI
-695 GLVALGARIHPTIAD
+695 GFIALGARTAPGIVD
-710 GLPALAIEAHGKN
+710 GLAARALEAHGTN
-723 IVNVMLVDIRAW
+723 IVNVMLVDLRAW

-747 ATGVASLIFVSGR
+747 ATGVARLIFVSGR
-760 TGGAPRLHDLDDDI
+760 TGGAPRLDDRP
-774 EPVDRRQ
+774 EGRNR
-781 HLRPVPEPA
+781 LRPVPEA
-790 WSIRAPRTSLA
+790 ASSIRAARPSLA
-801 RTDGETDAAAEAA
+801 EVEGETDAAAEAA
-814 ETRQTWLLAGRTLS
+814 TTRQTWLLAGRTLS
-828 PRNRSI
+828 PRRRSI

-842 LFHPAIVVSV
+842 LFHPAIIVSV

-905 LAAGTAAVSLLFG
+905 LAAGTAASSLLFG
-918 GAALES
+918 MAVLES
-924 AWFEVDVPVL
+924 TWFEAEVPVL

-942 TLFDLGVYLV
+942 TLFDIGVYLV
-952 VVGLVLDILRALG
+952 VVGLVLDILRSLG
-965 GEVDRQDEQSDEAGD
+965 AEVDRQQEESEDEHPGFGAT
-980 LAGDADDVEQGEG
+980 EQGTGQPEG
-993 PEIAPDGDG
+993 APAEQV
-1002 AAAGALRQAQGPE
+1002 AAASTE
-1015 RQAQG
+1015 
-1020 PERQAHGPER
+1020 
-1030 QAQGP
+1030 
-1035 ERQAQGGRA
+1035 GGDRA

>member
-1 MIASLAVFAAVALLT
+1 MIACLVAFAVVALLT
-16 PWLTRLI
+16 PIATRLLA
-23 GRRVF
+23 RRIF
-28 LVIAVVPAAIF
+28 AVIALVPAVVF
-39 VFLLAQLP
+39 VVLLTWLP
-47 RVLTG
+47 DVLAG
-52 EPLVEVMPWIPQLDI
+52 HPIVESVPWIPQLDM
-67 ALSFRLDALA
+67 ALSFRIDALA

-82 IVTGIG
+82 IVTGVG
-88 ALVLVYCANYFADDE
+88 ALVLLYCMHYFDDDE
-103 PGLGRFAGLLLA
+103 PALGRFAALLLA

-120 LGLVTADDVFLL
+120 LGLVTADDVFML
-132 FTFWEATSVLS
+132 FVFWEATSVLS

-165 VTTFGGLTMLVGLV
+165 VTTFGGLAMLVGLV
-179 VLAAGG
+179 VLVAAG
-185 GTSSLAEL
+185 GTSSLSEL
-193 IATPVTGAAA
+193 IADPVTGAAG

-230 MAAPTPVSAY
+230 LAAPTPVSAY

-259 GYEALA
+259 GYADLS
-265 VWHPIIVLLG
+265 VWHPVIILLG
-275 AFTMIVGGWR
+275 VLTMIVGGWR

-307 VLVTGFGTRD
+307 VLVTGYGTRD

-341 IVDHSAGTR
+341 IVDHAAGTR
-350 DWRKLSGLGRRMPVV
+350 DWRRLSRLGRRMPVI
-365 ATIAIVAAAS
+365 ATIAFLAAAS

-395 ADAAQAGEAWA
+395 LQGVAAGDGWA
-406 WAALIGAFVGS
+406 WTALLGAFAGS
-417 VLTVAYSAR
+417 VLTVAYSVR

-435 SDIAPTPLQAQGR
+435 PDVEPTPLQRLPR
-448 AMSVTPG
+448 AIGIAPG
-455 ILATASLVFA
+455 ILAAASLVGGFA
-465 FALPLI
+465 VAYI
-471 EPLLTAYADEL
+471 EPLLAAYADEL
-482 PGSREYHLA
+482 PGSRDYHLA

-502 SAAVFALGALLVWVR
+502 SAAVFALGAVLVWAR
-517 RAVARLQASVSPV
+517 QRVARMQAALSPM
-530 FDSARGYLGIVSIV
+530 FDSARGYLGTVSVV
-544 DRTAAAVTTAI
+544 DRVAASVTTAI
-555 QHRGLPGYL
+555 QHQGLPGYL
-564 AIIVGVFIG
+564 AIIVAVFIG
-573 GLSVATVMNTTWP
+573 GLGTATVMNTTWP
-586 SSIRL
+586 DGIRL
-591 WDFPAQPFIALVM
+591 WDYPAQPFLAVVMGIA
-604 AIAGIAAATVRQRMT
+604 AIAAATVRQRVT

-644 LTQALVETIV
+644 LTQALIETIV

-660 VLRRLPKQIAQ
+660 VMRRLPKQIAQ

-678 IVRAVIGG
+678 VARAVIGS

-695 GLVALGARIHPTIAD
+695 GLVALGARIQPTVAE
-710 GLPALAIEAHGKN
+710 GLPALALEAHGKN
-723 IVNVMLVDIRAW
+723 IVNVLLVDIRAW

-760 TGGAPRLHDLDDDI
+760 TGGAPRLEDLDADLDI
-774 EPVDRRQ
+774 DRRQ
-781 HLRPVPEPA
+781 RLRPVPEPA

-801 RTDGETDAAAEAA
+801 DTDGETDAAGEAA
-814 ETRQTWLLAGRTLS
+814 ETRQTWILAGRTIS

-852 YLLFVGH
+852 FLLFVGH
-859 NAPGGGFAG
+859 NAPGGGFSG

-895 AGRLLGTGLL
+895 AGRLLGTGLF
-905 LAAGTAAVSLLFG
+905 LAAGTAAGSLFFG
-918 GAALES
+918 GIPLES
-924 AWFEVDVPVL
+924 AWFEQDVPVL
-934 GTLSIGTS
+934 GTISIGTS
-942 TLFDLGVYLV
+942 TLFDIGVYLI

-965 GEVDRQDEQSDEAGD
+965 GEVDRQEEQSGDSDSEEGGD
-980 LAGDADDVEQGEG
+980 LDRAAEVIEQGEG
-993 PEIAPDGDG
+993 PEIAERPEHVESELVTPLTGDE
-1002 AAAGALRQAQGPE
+1002 RPE
-1015 RQAQG
+1015 EAR
-1020 PERQAHGPER
+1020 R
-1030 QAQGP
+1030 
-1035 ERQAQGGRA
+1035 